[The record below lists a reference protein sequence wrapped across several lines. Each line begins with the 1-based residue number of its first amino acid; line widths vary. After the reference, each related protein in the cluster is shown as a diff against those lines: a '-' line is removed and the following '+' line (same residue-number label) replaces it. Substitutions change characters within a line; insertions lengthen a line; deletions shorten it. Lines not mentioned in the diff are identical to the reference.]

1 MHMHRKWESNI
12 VPAEERKQRTMRRTF
27 TWNTPE
33 DGIRTVIL
41 CFPSQVCEPR
51 ARFLSIFIETQSTD
65 TFGPSKNKSKRYIV
79 SSEPYLYQDL
89 EKVSK
94 SLRDTQNPYNAM
106 DISKKLSMDTDYQK
120 VCQFI
125 GIWMCHQKL
134 INTNKAA
141 IESYKVLTARS
152 TLKRSQTVV
161 NCLYQREILHTVTDD
176 RTHDTYRNVISG
188 YQLIRYLLDSHRCT
202 TEDEVYYPSVRSFL
216 FYRRSCSVNN

>member
-1 MHMHRKWESNI
+1 MNI
-12 VPAEERKQRTMRRTF
+12 SEKKQVKCSFCDHVEMTDKTAYICEDCVKTMGVKYCPGCGKKIEDNEKDIYMEHTRRWHTNCHSVF
-27 TWNTPE
+27 
-33 DGIRTVIL
+33 
-41 CFPSQVCEPR
+41 
-51 ARFLSIFIETQSTD
+51 SISKTQSTD
-65 TFGPSKNKSKRYIV
+65 TFGPSNNKSKRYIV

-120 VCQFI
+120 
-125 GIWMCHQKL
+125 KL

-141 IESYKVLTARS
+141 IESYK
-152 TLKRSQTVV
+152 TVV

-202 TEDEVYYPSVRSFL
+202 TEDEVYYPSSHSFP